1 MDVIERENGIM
12 EHRNTRRKKIYVAI
26 AFLIILLI
34 VSGVARYLVQ
44 KKIERVSFDENAK
57 LYFYIFADTY
67 NQNEYEFYSLDAY
80 YLEDSNMYFYNG
92 KFKGYTS
99 IDDTWSDID
108 QVCYGENKYFDNM
121 YCRSWDELYGFEDV
135 DKEFERAMREGI
147 HKSYTKEE
155 IEKLLEEA
163 YNNKE

>member
-1 MDVIERENGIM
+1 M
-12 EHRNTRRKKIYVAI
+12 EHGYTRNKKKC
-26 AFLIILLI
+26 LIIVIFIMILI
-34 VSGVARYLVQ
+34 VVGIVWHIMQ
-44 KKIERVSFDENAK
+44 KEENVSFEDNGK
-57 LYFYIFADTY
+57 MYFNIFADTY
-67 NQNEYEFYSLDAY
+67 KQNEYEFYSLDAY

-99 IDDTWSDID
+99 FDNTWSDID
-108 QVCYGENKYFDNM
+108 QVCYGKNKYFDNM

-135 DKEFERAMREGI
+135 DKEFERAMREGV

-163 YNNKE
+163 YSNKE

>member
-1 MDVIERENGIM
+1 M
-12 EHRNTRRKKIYVAI
+12 EHGITRRKKKYVVI
-26 AFLIILLI
+26 AFLSILLI
-34 VSGVARYLVQ
+34 VIGVAGYYMQ
-44 KKIERVSFDENAK
+44 KVEKISFEDNGK
-57 LYFYIFADTY
+57 MYFKIFADTY

-99 IDDTWSDID
+99 FDDTWSDID
-108 QVCYGENKYFDNM
+108 QVCYGKNKYFDNM
-121 YCRSWDELYGFEDV
+121 YCRSWDELYGYEDV

-163 YNNKE
+163 YNSKE